1 MLLQCLNCTSEGKS
15 EGSRFSFSLW
25 WLPPYSVR
33 KENLPSKIP
42 SFALWGGTWTR
53 LMLDQKLPC
62 AVCSSMP
69 FLVLQCLPGWWDWVG
84 RIGKC
89 LRRQSE
95 SWHPSRYYC
104 NMVESRT
111 SQLSLDTGQSV
122 KTISTPV
129 SVVSHLMFYCPWG
142 CSVFVGSWVQL
153 HRGAFGRHLALPL
166 KMLSLRWKRKF
177 IMCNALRILIFNSE
191 VLSSLYL
198 ASLKSH

>member
-1 MLLQCLNCTSEGKS
+1 MAPSMTEIQVIFIRGCYFNVWIAPLRENQKVA
-15 EGSRFSFSLW
+15 GSLFLFGGSL
-25 WLPPYSVR
+25 PCSVR

-53 LMLDQKLPC
+53 LMLDQKLPY

-84 RIGKC
+84 RIEKC

-111 SQLSLDTGQSV
+111 SQLSLDTDQSV

-129 SVVSHLMFYCPWG
+129 SVVSHLMF
-142 CSVFVGSWVQL
+142 
-153 HRGAFGRHLALPL
+153 
-166 KMLSLRWKRKF
+166 
-177 IMCNALRILIFNSE
+177 
-191 VLSSLYL
+191 
-198 ASLKSH
+198 